1 MIDLHC
7 HILPELDDGSQSL
20 EESLAMARMAVNS
33 GVRAMAGR
41 PHCMG
46 ERAEEV
52 YGTWSLLRQALE
64 ETGVPLKLYPGME
77 IFGTP
82 DTARLLREGKLFTLN
97 GSRYPLIEFA
107 FQSSGEE
114 ETLIL
119 RSVCRAGFRPLVAH
133 PERYTY
139 LQHDP
144 EIVNRWC
151 RLGCLFQVNRGSL
164 LGRFGGHAQALA
176 YALVERGFAAAVAS
190 DAHSPRVR
198 TPWMEDVRDLLAQVG
213 IHDQQYCGI
222 RVMPGHEVQQVACRG
237 EHLPQIR
244 LSPIGKLKRPRLI
257 VHPAVVGAAKDQ
269 KAAHPLAS

>member
-33 GVRAMAGR
+33 GVRAMAAT

-164 LGRFGGHAQALA
+164 LGRFGGHAQELA

-198 TPWMEDVRDLLAQVG
+198 TPRAGILPPVR
-213 IHDQQYCGI
+213 
-222 RVMPGHEVQQVACRG
+222 P
-237 EHLPQIR
+237 
-244 LSPIGKLKRPRLI
+244 
-257 VHPAVVGAAKDQ
+257 GAAAGQPQ
-269 KAAHPLAS
+269 KNPERRTHHSGRTGVVLMKKAGNYEKTELAFTAADRPVSGGILRLPEA

>member
-33 GVRAMAGR
+33 GVRAMAAT

-176 YALVERGFAAAVAS
+176 YALVEQGFAAAVAS

-198 TPWMEDVRDLLAQVG
+198 TPWMEDVRDLLAQNSPPV
-213 IHDQQYCGI
+213 
-222 RVMPGHEVQQVACRG
+222 RPGAAAGQ
-237 EHLPQIR
+237 PQKNPERRTHHSGRTGVVLIKKG
-244 LSPIGKLKRPRLI
+244 GKL
-257 VHPAVVGAAKDQ
+257 
-269 KAAHPLAS
+269 

>member
-33 GVRAMAGR
+33 GVRAMAAT

-176 YALVERGFAAAVAS
+176 CALVERGFAAAVAS

-198 TPWMEDVRDLLAQVG
+198 TPWMEDVRDLLAQ
-213 IHDQQYCGI
+213 
-222 RVMPGHEVQQVACRG
+222 EF
-237 EHLPQIR
+237 
-244 LSPIGKLKRPRLI
+244 SPRCARALLLDNPRKNLKDEPI
-257 VHPAVVGAAKDQ
+257 T
-269 KAAHPLAS
+269 LAEPEWF